1 MKPAWMFGRGRR
13 LLAFLLLAATPPMA
27 RGDYLSDRHWPH
39 LPPGRRAGR
48 QVLRVYVARE
58 SINDCPRRVEDC
70 IRYQGRPDERRRVS
84 PDEEHL
90 IYRGPK
96 TLYRGTGEA
105 NTAVGPEWKEYVVRG
120 GQIAE
125 QFAAVQ
131 VMETGYPWLAEAGAE
146 EHCEAYGKKNTKSC
160 CD

>member
-1 MKPAWMFGRGRR
+1 
-13 LLAFLLLAATPPMA
+13 
-27 RGDYLSDRHWPH
+27 
-39 LPPGRRAGR
+39 
-48 QVLRVYVARE
+48 
-58 SINDCPRRVEDC
+58 DCPQGVEDC

-120 GQIAE
+120 GQIVE
-125 QFAAVQ
+125 GFAAVQ
-131 VMETGYPWLAEAGAE
+131 VMEAGYPWLAEAGAE
-146 EHCEAYGKKNTKSC
+146 QHCEAYGHRNTKSC
-160 CD
+160 GDITPLGAVPARPKQTEKPFDYGCQPGAPEPRGGSRGITPTDPDAFRVVVGKELHAV